1 MTKNNTSSNGSLK
14 FVILYLLL
22 SFFAGLAFSILAYR
36 SRKKGKFGFGW
47 MFLALCC
54 ILFFGILA
62 FSLLKTSSLKVDV
75 GWYYLGLSTLVSNGI
90 AILIIL
96 ITLFTKRNGIT
107 T

>member
-1 MTKNNTSSNGSLK
+1 MAKNNTSSNGSLK

-36 SRKKGKFGFGW
+36 SRKKGKYGFGW

-62 FSLLKTSSLKVDV
+62 FSLFKTSSVKVDV

-90 AILIIL
+90 AILIII

>member
-1 MTKNNTSSNGSLK
+1 MTKNYTSSNGSLK

-22 SFFAGLAFSILAYR
+22 SFFAGLAFSILAYK
-36 SRKKGKFGFGW
+36 SRKIGKYGFGW

-54 ILFFGILA
+54 NLFFGILA
-62 FSLLKTSSLKVDV
+62 FSLFKTSSVKVDV
-75 GWYYLGLSTLVSNGI
+75 GYYYLGLSTLVSNGI
-90 AILIIL
+90 AILIIV

>member
-1 MTKNNTSSNGSLK
+1 MTKNKTSSNGSLK

-36 SRKKGKFGFGW
+36 SRKKGKYGFGW

-62 FSLLKTSSLKVDV
+62 FSIFKTSSVKVDV

-90 AILIIL
+90 AILIII

>member
-1 MTKNNTSSNGSLK
+1 MTKNYTSSNGSLK

>member
-14 FVILYLLL
+14 FVLLYLLL

-36 SRKKGKFGFGW
+36 SRKKGKYGFGW

-62 FSLLKTSSLKVDV
+62 FSLFKTSSVKVDV

>member
-1 MTKNNTSSNGSLK
+1 MTKNYTSSNGSLK

-22 SFFAGLAFSILAYR
+22 SFFAGLAFSILAYK
-36 SRKKGKFGFGW
+36 SRKKGKFGFVW

-90 AILIIL
+90 AILIII